1 MPPRVDAG
9 ALTTALHVDAA
20 RAIADT
26 VAFGIGWNA
35 ERGQELNEA
44 QQSELVYAALMAS
57 ATLETR
63 FTCSVVDALEAGGVT
78 PSGLGRG
85 WAA

>member
-9 ALTTALHVDAA
+9 ALTTALHVDAM

-35 ERGQELNEA
+35 ERGQELDEN
-44 QQSELVYAALMAS
+44 QQVELVYAALMAS
-57 ATLETR
+57 ANLEAR
-63 FTCSVVDALEAGGVT
+63 FTCAVVDALQSGGAT
-78 PSGLGRG
+78 PGGLGSF
-85 WAA
+85 